1 MERQEE
7 WRTFWMWTHPKTG
20 RYIESEGAN
29 DLEALSRCLMNM
41 TRLAD

>member
-1 MERQEE
+1 MA
-7 WRTFWMWTHPKTG
+7 HLLDVDPG